1 MHDTKDLLNSMK
13 KAGMQAV
20 EASKPVNVLFGKV
33 ISISP
38 LKINVEQ
45 KMTLGKAQLILTRN
59 VTDYKVA
66 MDVDFNIETTSLN
79 ANHNHSVSG
88 NITVNSTISPNNDNT
103 KIENTVKNNM
113 NIQTQDIN
121 ISHTHKYNGLKTY
134 TVHNCLVVGD
144 EVVLLRMQGGQKYI
158 VLDRVAT

>member
-20 EASKPVNVLFGKV
+20 EASKPVNILFGKV
-33 ISISP
+33 ISVSP

-59 VTDYKVA
+59 VTDYSLKA
-66 MDVDFNIETTSLN
+66 NINFNTETSN
-79 ANHNHSVSG
+79 
-88 NITVNSTISPNNDNT
+88 
-103 KIENTVKNNM
+103 
-113 NIQTQDIN
+113 
-121 ISHTHKYNGLKTY
+121 SHTHKITGTKNITIK
-134 TVHNCLVVGD
+134 NSLVVGD

-158 VLDRVAT
+158 VVDRVAT